1 MNKTFQLYR
10 LLDKLKYTPEQTN
23 YPYVKAI
30 LYFSL
35 IPIIIISLNEEVY
48 SPIYLTLACLLIGH
62 KDIRVFTNFKQYSLR
77 ELFKISYKVFLV
89 SAVFTIIAL
98 KIFEFFNINDPQG
111 LKNKLYENEEYI
123 SSLLRLPFTAAG
135 EEFMKLLFFI
145 SFFLLLSQFSRNTR
159 IFIAVILASFIFGYM
174 HIFNY
179 KLTAGFPLMFSA
191 IPTFYFM
198 LYYRSILPLI
208 IEHFFF
214 DFFSFSVHTQYQDIV
229 LFCLLA
235 LIIITMIWHVV
246 KIPFK
251 KDAPNTHQKT

>member
-1 MNKTFQLYR
+1 MNITFQLYR
-10 LLDKLKYTPEQTN
+10 LLDRLKYTPEQTN
-23 YPYVKAI
+23 YPFAKAI
-30 LYFSL
+30 LYFLL
-35 IPIIIISLNEEVY
+35 IPIIIISLNKEVY

-62 KDIRVFTNFKQYSLR
+62 RDIRVFTNFKQYSLR
-77 ELFKISYKVFLV
+77 ALFKISFKVFMVSMVFLV
-89 SAVFTIIAL
+89 IAL
-98 KIFEFFNINDPQG
+98 KILEFFNINDPQG
-111 LKNKLYENEEYI
+111 LKNKVMENDEYI
-123 SSLLRLPFTAAG
+123 SSLLSLPFIAVG
-135 EEFMKLLFFI
+135 EELMKLLFFI

-179 KLTAGFPLMFSA
+179 KITAGFPLMFSA

-229 LFCLLA
+229 FFCLLV
-235 LIIITMIWHVV
+235 LIIITTIWHVV

-251 KDAPNTHQKT
+251 KDTPNTHQKI